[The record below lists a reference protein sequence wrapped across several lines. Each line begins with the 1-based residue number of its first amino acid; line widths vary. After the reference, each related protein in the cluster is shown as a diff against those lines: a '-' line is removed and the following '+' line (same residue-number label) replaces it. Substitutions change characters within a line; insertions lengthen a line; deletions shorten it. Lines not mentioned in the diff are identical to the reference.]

1 MDRCLIQCAHLRGGI
16 KTSRHHRR
24 IILGIVTLPDYSEFD
39 YIRLADDIKAWGNE
53 LGFQQV
59 GISAT
64 ELGEDE
70 THLLNWLAA
79 GRHGAMDYMQRH
91 GVKRSRP
98 EELQAGT
105 LRVISVRMD
114 YDPPAARDAWEVIE
128 DSTLGYISRY
138 ALGRDYHKLLR
149 SRLQKLADRIA
160 AHIGPFGYRAF
171 VDSAPV
177 LEKALARNAGL
188 GWIGKHTNLINTSA
202 GSWFFLGELYT
213 DLPLP
218 VDTPAT
224 EHCGTCVRCIDI
236 CPTQAIIAPNQLDA
250 RRCIA
255 YLTIE
260 LRDSIPV
267 ELRPLIGNRIYGCD
281 DCQLVCPWNKFA
293 KKSAEPDFIVRH
305 GLDGASLAALF
316 AWSADEFL
324 ARTQGSAIR
333 RIGYEC
339 WLRNIAVAL
348 GNAPHSDAIV
358 AVLQSRLDHPSALV
372 REHVRWALER
382 QAL

>member
-1 MDRCLIQCAHLRGGI
+1 
-16 KTSRHHRR
+16 
-24 IILGIVTLPDYSEFD
+24 VNLPDYAK
-39 YIRLADDIKAWGNE
+39 LADDIKRWGSE

-64 ELGEDE
+64 DLDEDE

-79 GRHGAMDYMQRH
+79 GHHGAMDYMQRH

-98 EELQAGT
+98 ADLVAGT

-114 YDPPAARDAWEVIE
+114 YDPPAARDAWEVI
-128 DSTLGYISRY
+128 DAPALGYVSHY
-138 ALGRDYHKLLR
+138 ALGRDYHKLMR
-149 SRLQKLADRIA
+149 QRLQKLADRVA

-188 GWIGKHTNLINTSA
+188 GWIGKHTALINANA

-218 VDTPAT
+218 TDAPASA
-224 EHCGTCVRCIDI
+224 HCGTCERCIQI
-236 CPTQAIIAPNQLDA
+236 CPTQAIVAPYQLDA
-250 RRCIA
+250 RRCIS

-260 LRDSIPV
+260 LRESIPL

-293 KKSAEPDFIVRH
+293 KKSIEADFAVRH
-305 GLDGASLAALF
+305 GLDGAALTALF
-316 AWSADEFL
+316 AWSETEFL
-324 ARTQGSAIR
+324 TRTEGSAIR
-333 RIGYEC
+333 RIGHEC

-348 GNAPHSDAIV
+348 GNAPRSDEIIA
-358 AVLQSRLDHPSALV
+358 ALRSRIDHPSTLV
-372 REHVRWALER
+372 REHVQWALEQ
-382 QAL
+382 QALAAA

>member
-1 MDRCLIQCAHLRGGI
+1 MS
-16 KTSRHHRR
+16 T
-24 IILGIVTLPDYSEFD
+24 PDYTVPD
-39 YIRLADDIKAWGNE
+39 YIRLANDIKRWGGE
-53 LGFQQV
+53 LGFQQT

-79 GRHGAMDYMQRH
+79 GRHGAMEYMQRH
-91 GVKRSRP
+91 GSKRSRP
-98 EELQAGT
+98 AELQAGT

-114 YDPPAARDAWEVIE
+114 YDPPAARDAWEVI
-128 DSTLGYISRY
+128 DDATLGYVSRY

-149 SRLQKLADRIA
+149 TRLQKLADRVA
-160 AHIGPFGYRAF
+160 ANIGPFGYRAF

-188 GWIGKHTNLINTSA
+188 GWIGKHTNLINTRA

-218 VDTPAT
+218 VDVPAT
-224 EHCGTCVRCIDI
+224 EHCGTCVRCIEI
-236 CPTQAIIAPNQLDA
+236 CPTQAIIAPNVLDA

-281 DCQLVCPWNKFA
+281 DCQLVCPWNKFSR
-293 KKSAEPDFIVRH
+293 KSAEPDFIVRH
-305 GLDGASLAALF
+305 GLDSASLTTLF
-316 AWSADEFL
+316 AWSEAEFL
-324 ARTQGSAIR
+324 ARTEGSAIR
-333 RIGYEC
+333 RIGYQC

-348 GNAPHSDAIV
+348 GNAPRSQAIIDAL
-358 AVLQSRLDHPSALV
+358 AVRKDHESELV
-372 REHVRWALER
+372 REHVRWALVR
-382 QAL
+382 HAC